1 MVGLPQV
8 NIIFQSLGA
17 TAFSRGARGVV
28 ALILKEATLTGTFTL
43 AKPTE
48 APKGLTDANKKQVE
62 FTFMGAAST
71 PSKVILVVVKND
83 ATIETTLTELEK
95 VRFDYLVYPDI
106 TEEEKS
112 KVSTWIK
119 GLRKIGK
126 MAKAVLPS
134 HAADH
139 EAVINFTAS
148 EIKVGATEYTTAQY
162 CSRIAG
168 LIAGTNP
175 SISVTYQPLMEVDSV
190 KSMTKDELDKAIDKG
205 EFVLF
210 HDGEKVKV
218 GRGVNS
224 LVTTTAE
231 KGEDF
236 KKIKVVEIL
245 DMWYSDIRRTL
256 EDNYIGKY
264 PNSYD
269 NKVLLIMAIKAYNT
283 GLETDA
289 LLDKGSEIGID
300 LDKQRNFLEGIG
312 VDTSKMTDQHIKEAN
327 TRSKVFLRGKLRPL
341 DAMED
346 IEITIGV

>member
-1 MVGLPQV
+1 MGLPQV
-8 NIIFQSLGA
+8 NILFQSLGA

-28 ALILKEATLTGTFTL
+28 SLILKEATLTGTFTL

-48 APKGLTDANKKQVE
+48 APKGLTSTNKEQVE
-62 FTFMGAAST
+62 FTFKGAAST

-83 ATIETTLTELEK
+83 TTIETILTELEK
-95 VRFDYLVYPDI
+95 IRFDYLVYPDI
-106 TEEEKS
+106 AEEEKP
-112 KVSTWIK
+112 KVATWIK
-119 GLRKIGK
+119 GQRKIGK
-126 MAKAVLPS
+126 MVKAVLPS

-148 EIKVGATEYTTAQY
+148 EIKVGTTEYTTAQY

-168 LIAGTNP
+168 IIAGTIP

-190 KSMTKDELDKAIDKG
+190 KAMTKDELDKAIDKG

-224 LVTTTAE
+224 LVTTTAD

-245 DMWYSDIRRTL
+245 DMWYSDIRRTI

-269 NKVLLIMAIKAYNT
+269 NKVLLVMAIKAYNA
-283 GLETDA
+283 GLETDT
-289 LLDKGSEIGID
+289 LLDQGSEIGID
-300 LDKQRNFLEGIG
+300 LGKQRTYLESIGI
-312 VDTSKMTDQHIKEAN
+312 DTSKFTEQQLKEAN
-327 TRSKVFLRGKLRPL
+327 TRDKVFLRGKLRPL

-346 IEITIGV
+346 IDINIGM